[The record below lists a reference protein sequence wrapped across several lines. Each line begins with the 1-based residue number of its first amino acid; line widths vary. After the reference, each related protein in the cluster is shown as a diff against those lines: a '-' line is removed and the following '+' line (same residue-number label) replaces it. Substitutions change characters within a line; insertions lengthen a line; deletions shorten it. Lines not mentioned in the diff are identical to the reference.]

1 MEQQQPE
8 NADQQVEE
16 LAKEV
21 EGMNV
26 AHPLEVTALKP
37 ATYY

>member
-1 MEQQQPE
+1 MEQQKQPE

-26 AHPLEVTALKP
+26 THPLEVTLH
-37 ATYY
+37 